1 MGRDRSRN
9 RIVNGLSR
17 SSRIVLSSFS
27 AVCGVVM
34 VVVAPPTNQAP
45 AFYLIALICLLLCIA
60 CIGHTKVR
68 QILGSCAGTILFAGS
83 LWYGYASFAQPAFFN
98 ALVLFVVFGLPGAA
112 YAVVKRFGFRS
123 ISEDAWAG
131 ADNPNRLQQP
141 IPFYNREPWNLVI
154 GFTAAFAVA
163 ISIALATSPWI
174 FLVPLVAWAIVSIR
188 RYFRRKW
195 ALRDRGYFGHRHGP
209 NHWVYEERHGYSL
222 AALILP
228 LENTEPG
235 HWELFIPDDAKWRA
249 TVPDWA
255 RDRRGE
261 IALRIA
267 EAWKLRDFHLPNDL
281 KGPDA
286 SG

>member
-1 MGRDRSRN
+1 M
-9 RIVNGLSR
+9 NGLSR
-17 SSRIVLSSFS
+17 VSRIVLSFFS
-27 AVCGVVM
+27 GLAGIVM
-34 VVVAPPTNQAP
+34 VVAAPPTDHA
-45 AFYLIALICLLLCIA
+45 AGFYLVALICLLLCIA
-60 CIGHTKVR
+60 CVGKTRVR
-68 QILGSCAGTILFAGS
+68 QLLGSCVGMVLFAAS
-83 LWYGYASFAQPAFFN
+83 LCYGYARLGQPAFFN
-98 ALVLFVVFGLPGAA
+98 ALVFFVVFGLPGVA
-112 YAVVKRFGFRS
+112 YAVRARFGFWRKTV
-123 ISEDAWAG
+123 DALAG
-131 ADNPNRLQQP
+131 ADYPNRLRPP
-141 IPFYNREPWNLVI
+141 IPFYNSVPWNLVI

-195 ALRDRGYFGHRHGP
+195 ALRDKGYFSHGHGP

-222 AALILP
+222 VALILP

-281 KGPDA
+281 KGPNA
-286 SG
+286 GG